1 MRGFFFS
8 KLDIKSDEPL
18 AIARGSDHL
27 PNPRDE
33 THTAVIVRRCLT

>member
-8 KLDIKSDEPL
+8 KLDIKSHEPL
-18 AIARGSDHL
+18 AIARGSDL